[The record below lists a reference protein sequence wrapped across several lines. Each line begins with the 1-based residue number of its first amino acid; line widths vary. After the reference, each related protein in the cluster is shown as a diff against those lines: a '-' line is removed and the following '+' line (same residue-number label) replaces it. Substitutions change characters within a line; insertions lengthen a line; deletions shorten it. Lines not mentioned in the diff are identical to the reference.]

1 MAPGELD
8 DGVVSLS
15 YGLLQVVEAGN
26 HVPALPHLLLVRL
39 DHSENSCRSGVLRVL
54 NIEVVAHTAKFQK
67 TKSMKGSL
75 CVSFTAI
82 FTYTSSFLWAVSK
95 MATFFNISDLL
106 T

>member
-8 DGVVSLS
+8 DGVVPLP

-54 NIEVVAHTAKFQK
+54 NIEAVVQSAKFQK
-67 TKSMKGSL
+67 TK
-75 CVSFTAI
+75 
-82 FTYTSSFLWAVSK
+82 
-95 MATFFNISDLL
+95 
-106 T
+106 